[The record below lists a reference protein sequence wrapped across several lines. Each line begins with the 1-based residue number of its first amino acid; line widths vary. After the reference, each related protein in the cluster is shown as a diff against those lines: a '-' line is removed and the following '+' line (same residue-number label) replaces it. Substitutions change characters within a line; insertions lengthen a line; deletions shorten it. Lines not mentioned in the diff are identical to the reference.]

1 MSKTIKLLEQ
11 DLARAG
17 YVAGTR
23 KSYLAAARGLEEH
36 AGKPISRITRE
47 EVRKYVDAV
56 MARPVGGGG
65 KRTRLQGLL
74 FLYRRTLGKPEM
86 VSFIKLPKVCS
97 KLPTVL
103 GKGEVKRLL
112 DGIRD
117 MRCQAVAM
125 VMYGTG
131 LRISEALTLEVTD
144 IDAPRN
150 VVRVRYGKGG
160 KEREAKLSPVLY
172 VWLRWYWGQTR
183 PPLPYLFANSRGR
196 LPTYSTVRRAVAKAA
211 KEVGIRK
218 SVSPHVLRHSFATH
232 LLEEGADIRVISALL
247 GHASI
252 RATTRYA
259 RVTEKLVRQM
269 PSPLEL
275 LPR

>member
-1 MSKTIKLLEQ
+1 MSRTIKLLEQ

-17 YVAGTR
+17 YVEDTR
-23 KSYLAAARGLEEH
+23 RSYLATARGLEEH
-36 AGKPISRITRE
+36 VGKPISRIRRE
-47 EVRKYVDAV
+47 ELRGYVDAV
-56 MARPVGGGG
+56 MALPLSAGS
-65 KRTRLQGLL
+65 KRQRLHGLL

-86 VSFIKLPKVCS
+86 VSFIKLPRYRS

-103 GKGEVKRLL
+103 SKGEVKRLL

-117 MRCQAVAM
+117 TRYQALAM

-144 IDAPRN
+144 IDAPRS
-150 VVRVRYGKGG
+150 VIRVRHGKGN

-172 VWLRWYWGQTR
+172 HWLRTYWANTR
-183 PPLPYLFANSRGR
+183 PPLPHLFANPRGL
-196 LPTYSTVRRAVAKAA
+196 LPTRCMVGRALAKAA

-218 SVSPHVLRHSFATH
+218 PVAPHVLRHSFATH
-232 LLEEGADIRVISALL
+232 LLEERADIRVVSALL

-252 RATTRYA
+252 RTTARYT
-259 RVTEKLVRQM
+259 RVTEKLVRQT